1 MLTLLGPRS
10 PRRHCDGLSRRDFVR
25 IGGLGLGSLSLA
37 QLLALES
44 ATASDN
50 TKPQTP
56 TRSVSE
62 GTKRHKSLIM
72 IVLCGGPPHQDMYD
86 LKPDAPSE
94 IRGEFNPIQT
104 AVPGI
109 EVCELL
115 PNIARSM
122 DKLVPIRTV
131 VGCKDDHAGY
141 QCFTGHLSQNTP
153 AGGWPHIGSSSSRL
167 QGPVLPGMPPFV
179 SLCYV
184 TQHKPYNEPSA
195 GFLGLGHNAFR
206 PMGEGK
212 GDLVLQGITADRLG
226 DRRALLSSVDQYR
239 RQWDGSRTM
248 EGLDTFTQRAMG
260 ILTSSEFFAALD
272 ITKEDQKTRDRYGHY
287 DPSKPKGDGAP
298 RVPQNLLLARR
309 LIEAGVRVVTV
320 NYSFWDWHGQ
330 NFKNAKD
337 ELPIFDKAV
346 SALVEDLH
354 DRGLADDCTVIA
366 WGEFGRTPKINK
378 DAGRDHWP
386 RVSCALM
393 AGGGLK
399 TGQAIGTTDR
409 LGGEP
414 DSRPVTF
421 EEIHATLYHNLGIN
435 VATSPRLFDFRG
447 RPQYLVDPGV
457 KPIKELV

>member
-1 MLTLLGPRS
+1 MLTLLGPQS
-10 PRRHCDGLSRRDFVR
+10 ARRHCDGMSRRDFVR
-25 IGGLGLGSLSLA
+25 IGGLGLGGLSLA
-37 QLLALES
+37 QLLALENAKGADS
-44 ATASDN
+44 TQPRRASD
-50 TKPQTP
+50 
-56 TRSVSE
+56 
-62 GTKRHKSLIM
+62 GAGKRHKSLIM
-72 IVLCGGPPHQDMYD
+72 VFLCGGPPHQDMYD
-86 LKPDAPSE
+86 LKADAPSE
-94 IRGEFNPIQT
+94 IRGEFRPIET

-115 PNIARSM
+115 PNIARIM

-131 VGCKDDHAGY
+131 VGCRDDHAGY
-141 QCFTGHLSQNTP
+141 QCFTGHLSQNAP

-167 QGPVLPGMPPFV
+167 QGPVLPGVPPFA

-184 TQHKPYNEPSA
+184 TQHKPYNEPTGS
-195 GFLGLGHNAFR
+195 FLGLGHNAFR
-206 PMGEGK
+206 PMGEGRD
-212 GDLVLQGITADRLG
+212 DLVLQGITADRLG
-226 DRRALLSSVDQYR
+226 DRKALLSSVDQFR

-272 ITKEDQKTRDRYGHY
+272 ISKEDQKTRDRYGYY

-309 LIEAGVRVVTV
+309 LVEAGVRVVTV

-354 DRGLADDCTVIA
+354 ERGLADDCTVIA

-386 RVSCALM
+386 RVSCALL
-393 AGGGLK
+393 AGGGMK
-399 TGQAIGTTDR
+399 TGQVIGATDR

-414 DSRPVTF
+414 ESRPVTF
-421 EEIHATLYHNLGIN
+421 EEVHATLYHNLGIN
-435 VATSPRLFDFRG
+435 LNSAPRLFDFRG
-447 RPQYLVDPGV
+447 RPQYLVDPAV
-457 KPIKELV
+457 KPIKELI

>member
-1 MLTLLGPRS
+1 MLTLLGPKS
-10 PRRHCDGLSRRDFVR
+10 NRRHCDGISRRDFVR
-25 IGGLGLGSLSLA
+25 IGGLGLGGLTLS

-44 ATASDN
+44 AQAADAPLARGST
-50 TKPQTP
+50 
-56 TRSVSE
+56 E
-62 GTKRHKSLIM
+62 GPKKRHKSLIM
-72 IVLCGGPPHQDMYD
+72 VYLCGGPPHQDMYEI
-86 LKPDAPSE
+86 KTDAPVE
-94 IRGEFNPIQT
+94 IRGEFDPIPT
-104 AVPGI
+104 NVPGI
-109 EVCELL
+109 EICELL
-115 PNIARSM
+115 PNMARIM

-131 VGCKDDHAGY
+131 VGCRDDHASY
-141 QCFTGHLSQNTP
+141 QCCTGHLSQNAP
-153 AGGWPHIGSSSSRL
+153 AGGWPHIGSASSRL
-167 QGPVLPGMPPFV
+167 QGPVLSGIPPFV

-206 PMGEGK
+206 PMGEGRD
-212 GDLVLQGITADRLG
+212 DLVLQGITADRLG
-226 DRRALLSSVDQYR
+226 DRRSLLSSVDQYR
-239 RQWDGSRTM
+239 RKWDGSHTM
-248 EGLDTFTQRAMG
+248 DGLDTFTQRAMG
-260 ILTSSEFFAALD
+260 ILTSSQLFDALD
-272 ITKEDQKTRDRYGHY
+272 IGKEDQKTRDRYGHY

-354 DRGLADDCTVIA
+354 ERGLADDCTVLA

-386 RVSCALM
+386 RVSCALL
-393 AGGGLK
+393 AGGGMK
-399 TGQAIGTTDR
+399 TGQAVGATDR

-414 DSRPVTF
+414 ESRPVTF

-435 VATSPRLFDFRG
+435 LDATPRLFDFRG
-447 RPQYLVDPGV
+447 RPQYLVDPAV
-457 KPIKELV
+457 KPIKELI

>member
-1 MLTLLGPRS
+1 
-10 PRRHCDGLSRRDFVR
+10 
-25 IGGLGLGSLSLA
+25 
-37 QLLALES
+37 
-44 ATASDN
+44 
-50 TKPQTP
+50 
-56 TRSVSE
+56 
-62 GTKRHKSLIM
+62 
-72 IVLCGGPPHQDMYD
+72 
-86 LKPDAPSE
+86 
-94 IRGEFNPIQT
+94 
-104 AVPGI
+104 
-109 EVCELL
+109 
-115 PNIARSM
+115 M
-122 DKLVPIRTV
+122 DKLAAIRTV

-141 QCFTGHLSQNTP
+141 QCFTGHLSQNAP

-167 QGPVLPGMPPFV
+167 QGPVIAGIPPFV

-206 PMGEGK
+206 PMGEGRD
-212 GDLVLQGITADRLG
+212 DLVLQGITADRLG
-226 DRRALLSSVDQYR
+226 DRKSLLSSVDQFR

-248 EGLDTFTQRAMG
+248 DGLDTFTQRAMG
-260 ILTSSEFFAALD
+260 ILTSSQLFDALD
-272 ITKEDQKTRDRYGHY
+272 ITKEDKKVRDRYGYY

-309 LIEAGVRVVTV
+309 MIEAGVRVVTI

-337 ELPIFDKAV
+337 ELPVFDKAV

-354 DRGLADDCTVIA
+354 ERGLADDCTVIA

-393 AGGGLK
+393 AGGGMK
-399 TGQAIGTTDR
+399 TGQVIGTTDR

-414 DSRPVTF
+414 ESRPVTF
-421 EEIHATLYHNLGIN
+421 EEVHATLFHNLGIN
-435 VATSPRLFDFRG
+435 LAAAPRLFDFRG
-447 RPQYLVDPGV
+447 RPQYLVDPAV
-457 KPIKELV
+457 KPIQELI